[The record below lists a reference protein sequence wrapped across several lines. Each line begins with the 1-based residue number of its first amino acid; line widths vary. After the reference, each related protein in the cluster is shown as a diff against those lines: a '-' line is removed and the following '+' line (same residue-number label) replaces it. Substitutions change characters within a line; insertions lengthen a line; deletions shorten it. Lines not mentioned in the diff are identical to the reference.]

1 MAKFCGGIKLDNTFK
16 VIKGIICDANAT
28 TVDATKA
35 VSTCGQRWD
44 GALFTVSDKVI
55 TLHNSEGEEVGTPVS
70 IKGNC
75 GVGLDG
81 RFFKVSKGV
90 VSLQDGF
97 VLTVNATPSD
107 ATIKV
112 TDVDSAEVA
121 PIAGTTNTFLLSGLG
136 DSYTLTVSKTGYTT
150 KTQAIVNN
158 GDQTVE
164 VKLEAADG

>member
-1 MAKFCGGIKLDNTFK
+1 MAKFCGGIKLDKTFK

-28 TVDATKA
+28 TVEATKA

-44 GALFTVSDKVI
+44 GALFTVSNKVI
-55 TLHNSEGEEVGTPVS
+55 TLHNSEGEEVGTPVP

-81 RFFKVSKGV
+81 RFFKLNKGI

-97 VLTVNATPSD
+97 VLTVNVTPAD
-107 ATIKV
+107 AAIKV

-121 PIAGTTNTFLLSGLG
+121 PITGTTNTFLLSDLG

-150 KTQAIVNN
+150 KTQTVTNN
-158 GDQTVE
+158 GDQTITVTLVE
-164 VKLEAADG
+164 SGG